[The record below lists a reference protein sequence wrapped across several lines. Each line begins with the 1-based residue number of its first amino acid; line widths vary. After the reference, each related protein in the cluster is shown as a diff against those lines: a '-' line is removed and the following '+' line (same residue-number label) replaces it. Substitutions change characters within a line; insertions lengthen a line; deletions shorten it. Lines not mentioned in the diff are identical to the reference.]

1 MRSAQCRSADSP
13 CVLLFRLNRL
23 RTEPGSA
30 DSNAFEVLFYL
41 RRHWLIGCAAPR
53 ICDDFLV
60 RERPLAL
67 WARNTS
73 ERCGGRSPL
82 SFGEGVRYWLVK
94 YDSAKKEILTPH
106 EPPVVSYLDLIVL
119 RSQLKQNT
127 PGLREGF
134 LVNTLRFSTAIVTW
148 MHHNS
153 MKMKVT
159 L

>member
-1 MRSAQCRSADSP
+1 MCSSP
-13 CVLLFRLNRL
+13 
-23 RTEPGSA
+23 
-30 DSNAFEVLFYL
+30 YL
-41 RRHWLIGCAAPR
+41 RRFSCAGTPAR
-53 ICDDFLV
+53 TLGQEHFGTV
-60 RERPLAL
+60 RRTLTFKL
-67 WARNTS
+67 W
-73 ERCGGRSPL
+73 
-82 SFGEGVRYWLVK
+82 EGVRYWLVK

-106 EPPVVSYLDLIVL
+106 EPPVVSCLDLIVL

-134 LVNTLRFSTAIVTW
+134 LVNTLRFSTAIVTL